1 MVRHLRMGAAADAR
15 PSCQVRRHAL
25 SERGDDLY
33 ETPPVAVE
41 ALLRHERLPH
51 RLWDPAAGPAT
62 SSMYCVLPVTR

>member
-1 MVRHLRMGAAADAR
+1 MLD
-15 PSCQVRRHAL
+15 PSCQVQRHAL

-51 RLWDPAAGPAT
+51 QLGIRATAPAT
-62 SSMYCVLPVTR
+62 SSTYCAPPVTR